1 MWQEDMESVFQ
12 AQQQQH
18 QLGEATS
25 SNNELVSDR
34 HGLAQNE
41 NGGHLS
47 DFTDFSTNR

>member
-12 AQQQQH
+12 PQQQQH
-18 QLGEATS
+18 QLGAAS

-47 DFTDFSTNR
+47 DFTDFSTTR